1 VLEEF
6 EGGRRIGSVLVPEG
20 RHGEGWTHFAYE
32 LHSTK
37 NFLRS
42 RQVGDCRKEPNAILV
57 TERIL
62 CSSPSGDA
70 SFVGGAFWDSFGAVH
85 KNSELVVR
93 LL

>member
-42 RQVGDCRKEPNAILV
+42 GQVGDCRKEPNAISYAAVLAEMLPSLE
-57 TERIL
+57 ERFGTHLAPFIRI
-62 CSSPSGDA
+62 PS
-70 SFVGGAFWDSFGAVH
+70 W
-85 KNSELVVR
+85 L
-93 LL
+93 